1 MASVNIRVPDELLD
15 RVDVYRDKLV
25 ADTGLTVSRSDAL
38 RLLIAK
44 ALDLVAPAPV
54 TAPVVAAT
62 ALPGAVTPPT
72 PVASV
77 AEAPAQPAVDEEQ
90 LDIFDLSAEAPK
102 KRANR
107 HDELMPEVLRL
118 HGEGKSQGDIA
129 RALDVN
135 QSQISRWLSK
145 ARKDG
150 LID

>member
-1 MASVNIRVPDELLD
+1 MPDELLD
-15 RVDVYRDKLV
+15 RVDVYRDKLA

-44 ALDLVAPAPV
+44 ALDLVAPALV

-62 ALPGAVTPPT
+62 ALPGAVAPPT
-72 PVASV
+72 PVAA
-77 AEAPAQPAVDEEQ
+77 AEDPAPADEEQ
-90 LDIFDLSAEAPK
+90 LGIIFDLSAAEVPK

-118 HGEGKSQGDIA
+118 HGEGKSQGEIA

>member
-1 MASVNIRVPDELLD
+1 MVELVHVTARIEAGTRDGLKEIARRRMMATGEIVTTADLIRAGLAEFVERELSG
-15 RVDVYRDKLV
+15 
-25 ADTGLTVSRSDAL
+25 A
-38 RLLIAK
+38 
-44 ALDLVAPAPV
+44 VAPP
-54 TAPVVAAT
+54 
-62 ALPGAVTPPT
+62 
-72 PVASV
+72 PVAV
-77 AEAPAQPAVDEEQ
+77 QPEIDAAEDPAPADEEQ
-90 LDIFDLSAEAPK
+90 LDIFDLSPEAPK

-150 LID
+150 LI